1 MFCWSRLS
9 RENRMRESCLCF
21 KPPWR
26 CILFFLWHSPCWG
39 MEQNF
44 LLPNLRSGLI
54 LFCTNR
60 LQRALFLHP
69 VRDYR
74 QGTGTVEG
82 RWNCVLRLKMWI
94 LIVKCVGKSW
104 IAEGGKGLK
113 SGAGSWLLFLLP
125 KVGSLTPAVCLTL
138 LWWKCA
144 FAKTHNSYWISVSF
158 SIPYWPLSSFEIC
171 GRELIFGREVWFR

>member
-26 CILFFLWHSPCWG
+26 RILFFLWHSPCWG

-82 RWNCVLRLKMWI
+82 KWNCVLRLTMWI

-104 IAEGGKGLK
+104 IAEGEEK
-113 SGAGSWLLFLLP
+113 SSKVELAADSFSFSQRLDPSHQQFVSRYSGGNVHLQRHTTLTAFLL
-125 KVGSLTPAVCLTL
+125 
-138 LWWKCA
+138 A
-144 FAKTHNSYWISVSF
+144 FPSHIDPF
-158 SIPYWPLSSFEIC
+158 PPLKFVT
-171 GRELIFGREVWFR
+171 GN